1 MLIEI
6 EPTNWDNKVEHVADE
21 KITIRQISLW
31 ILKKWDDKVLLEE
44 KKHVADEIEDDTG
57 VVGGVRA
64 QDRHADGE
72 EGLMEEH
79 DDQDDQD
86 DQDDHNDQDD

>member
-1 MLIEI
+1 M
-6 EPTNWDNKVEHVADE
+6 
-21 KITIRQISLW
+21 
-31 ILKKWDDKVLLEE
+31 LLEE

-72 EGLMEEH
+72 EGLVEEY
-79 DDQDDQD
+79 DDQD